1 MMNCLKCPYV
11 KRHDTKLY
19 CPFFELRECPLMG
32 EHYIPLAV
40 PKKSVEKK
48 VAESEKVKPKDTQPS
63 YIPTYKP
70 MHKTG
75 TAGVIPWESLHECI
89 FQSIHDSVGVR
100 AIAVKLEL
108 KLSTLRSYLMRYGY
122 YNEKEK

>member
-1 MMNCLKCPYV
+1 MMNCLKCPYA
-11 KRHDTKLY
+11 KRHDVKIY
-19 CPFFELRECPLMG
+19 CPFFEVRECPLMG

-40 PKKSVEKK
+40 PKKSAKQ
-48 VAESEKVKPKDTQPS
+48 VAEKVKPEVTQPS

-75 TAGVIPWESLHECI
+75 AAGVIPWESLHERI
-89 FQSIHDSVGVR
+89 FQSIHDSIGVR
-100 AIAVKLEL
+100 AIAAKLEL
-108 KLSTLRSYLMRYGY
+108 KLSSLRSYLRRYGY

>member
-1 MMNCLKCPYV
+1 MTNCLKCPYC
-11 KRHDTKLY
+11 KRHDTKIY
-19 CPFFELRECPLMG
+19 CPFFALADCPLMG
-32 EHYIPLAV
+32 EHYIPLVV
-40 PKKSVEKK
+40 PKKSAKQ
-48 VAESEKVKPKDTQPS
+48 VAEKVKPEVAQPS
-63 YIPTYKP
+63 YIPAYKP

-89 FQSIHDSVGVR
+89 FQSIHDSIGVR

-108 KLSTLRSYLMRYGY
+108 KLSTLRSYLRRYGY